1 MKCLT
6 SVLLFFAGFF
16 CNAQTD
22 TKIRNVIIV
31 TTDGFRWQEIFT
43 GADSQLINSVHF
55 NADTSL
61 VKAQYWNV
69 QVEERRKKLMPFFWN
84 VLAKRGQVYGNR
96 DYKNKVNLK
105 NIFKISYPG
114 YNEILTG
121 YADPNF
127 IPNTK
132 VNNPNPNILDWLNK
146 QDAYKGK
153 VVAFA
158 SWNVFPFILNR
169 ERTGLPINSG
179 YEDMEEDA
187 DSSYEWTN
195 TVQNNVQK
203 KGHTRYD
210 ELTFLNAMEYIK
222 INKPRITFIG
232 LGETD
237 EFAHAKRYDL
247 YLKQAGNV
255 DRMLESLWYY
265 IQTDPFYKNNTT
277 LIVTT
282 DHGRGKTFWNW
293 NKHSVL
299 TAGSGQAWLAI
310 IGPDILPLG
319 ELTIPNQFY
328 HNQIAATV
336 AAVLGLQFNSIKK
349 IGKPLE
355 LPRTKE
361 LLLKDIF
368 EATAGKN

>member
-1 MKCLT
+1 MKCFYAIACL
-6 SVLLFFAGFF
+6 FAGYL
-16 CNAQTD
+16 CHAQSET
-22 TKIRNVIIV
+22 TIRNVIIV
-31 TTDGFRWQEIFT
+31 TTDGFRWQEIFN
-43 GADSQLINSVHF
+43 GADSQLINSIHV
-55 NADTSL
+55 NADTGL
-61 VKAQYWNV
+61 VKAQYWH
-69 QVEERRKKLMPFFWN
+69 QQSTERRKMLLPFFWN
-84 VLAKRGQVYGNR
+84 VLAKRGQLYGNR
-96 DYKNKVNLK
+96 DYRNKVNLK

-121 YADPNF
+121 YADPKF

-132 VNNPNPNILDWLNK
+132 EYNPNLNILEWLNR
-146 QDAYKGK
+146 QSSYKGK
-153 VVAFA
+153 VVAFS
-158 SWNVFPFILNR
+158 SWNVFPFILDR
-169 ERTGLPINSG
+169 ERATLPINSG

-187 DSSYEWTN
+187 DSSFEWIN
-195 TVQNNVQK
+195 SVQSAVQK

-222 INKPRITFIG
+222 INKPHIAFIG

-247 YLKQAGNV
+247 YLKQASNV
-255 DRMLESLWYY
+255 DRMLETLWYF

-310 IGPDILPLG
+310 IGPDILPTG
-319 ELTIPNQFY
+319 EQKSPNQFY

-336 AAVLGLQFNSIKK
+336 AALLGLQFNSVKK
-349 IGKPLE
+349 IGKPLDV
-355 LPRTKE
+355 PRARE
-361 LLLKDIF
+361 SFQKDMM
-368 EATAGKN
+368 EATAGKK

>member
-1 MKCLT
+1 MKCL
-6 SVLLFFAGFF
+6 SIIVFFFAGLV
-16 CNAQTD
+16 CIGQED
-22 TKIRNVIIV
+22 GKVRNLIIV
-31 TTDGFRWQEIFT
+31 TTDGFRWQEIFN
-43 GADSQLINSVHF
+43 GADSQLINNVHF

-61 VKAQYWNV
+61 VKAQYWNE
-69 QVEERRKKLMPFFWN
+69 QSNERRKMLMPFFWN

-96 DYKNKVNLK
+96 NYQNRVNLK

-121 YADPNF
+121 YADPTF

-132 VNNPNPNILDWLNK
+132 VNNPNPNMLEWLNK
-146 QDAYKGK
+146 QNSYKGK
-153 VVAFA
+153 VVAFT

-169 ERTGLPINSG
+169 ERTGIPINSG

-222 INKPRITFIG
+222 LNKPHVAFIG

-247 YLKQAGNV
+247 YLNQAGKL

-265 IQTDPFYKNNTT
+265 IQTEPFYKNNTT

-282 DHGRGKTFWNW
+282 DHGRGKTLWNW

-299 TAGSGQAWLAI
+299 TAGSGQAWLAM
-310 IGPDILPLG
+310 IGPGVLPLG
-319 ELTIPNQFY
+319 EIKIPNQIY
-328 HNQIAATV
+328 QNQLAATV
-336 AAVLGLQFNSIKK
+336 VEFLGFQFNSVKK
-349 IGKPLE
+349 IGKPLA
-355 LPRTKE
+355 LPKTDQ
-361 LLLKDIF
+361 LLQKDWM
-368 EATAGKN
+368 EATAGKK